1 MLFFL
6 IEGFLPQHIELFSS
20 DSGGILEI
28 KRQLSTYIVLT
39 HIQEVAG
46 SIPATPTNIKDLLN
60 AKIRPFLAGLFSIH
74 FMPICNIY

>member
-46 SIPATPTNIKDLLN
+46 SIPATPTTSKLLR
-60 AKIRPFLAGLFSIH
+60 AVSQLF
-74 FMPICNIY
+74 